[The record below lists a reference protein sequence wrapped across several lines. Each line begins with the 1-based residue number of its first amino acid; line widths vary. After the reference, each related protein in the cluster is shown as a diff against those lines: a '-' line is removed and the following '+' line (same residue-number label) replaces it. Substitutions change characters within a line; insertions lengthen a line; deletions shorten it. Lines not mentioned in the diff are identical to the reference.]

1 LYSISKHPRRHEEP
15 QQRRQGGVTLV

>member
-1 LYSISKHPRRHEEP
+1 LSSISKHPRRHEEP